1 MKTYFLVFIFF
12 IIGTSKLMSQTYDVA
27 ISYVLREV
35 QIHLAKE
42 YNKELAR
49 SLPKFTQYALKSA
62 IFYKTTKITSKK
74 SSSFLV
80 TFPTNP
86 CWDPLNPL
94 KMPLNPLKVTRCRK
108 KIDLLRSAYSLVR
121 KTPLLTTSYTSKSAV
136 QSNIMVK
143 TNSILRDINT
153 ELLQH

>member
-12 IIGTSKLMSQTYDVA
+12 TMGISKLMSQTPDVA
-27 ISYVLREV
+27 ISYVLREI

-42 YNKELAR
+42 YNKELTR
-49 SLPKFTQYALKSA
+49 SLPRFIEYATESA
-62 IFYKTTKITSKK
+62 VFYKATKISSKK
-74 SSSFLV
+74 SSSFFV
-80 TFPTNP
+80 IFPVNP
-86 CWDPLNPL
+86 CWNPTNPL
-94 KMPLNPLKVTRCRK
+94 KMPLNPLKVSRCRK
-108 KIDLLRSAYSLVR
+108 KINLLRFADRLVR
-121 KTPLLTTSYTSKSAV
+121 LTPLLTTSYASKSAV